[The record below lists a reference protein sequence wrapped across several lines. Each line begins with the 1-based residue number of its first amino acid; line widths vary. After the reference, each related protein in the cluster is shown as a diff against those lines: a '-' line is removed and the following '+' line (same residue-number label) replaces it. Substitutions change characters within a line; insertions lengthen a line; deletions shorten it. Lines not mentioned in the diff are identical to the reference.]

1 MLSVNAMPIIRITSL
16 PFENQ
21 DSSAW
26 PKAVCEA
33 FSTATEIPLQHV
45 SVTWQLLPC
54 GHYAHAGHNTY
65 YQPNNSHP
73 LIVEILLP
81 DFYALDRV
89 EKIMQCT
96 VSAIHDVVG
105 MPKENI
111 FVQVN
116 RARSGAVYDE
126 GRVVRW

>member
-1 MLSVNAMPIIRITSL
+1 MPIIRITSL
-16 PFENQ
+16 PFEHQ
-21 DSSAW
+21 DTSLW
-26 PKAVCEA
+26 PQAVCEA
-33 FSTATEIPLQHV
+33 FSNATEIPLQHV

-54 GHYAHAGHNTY
+54 GHYAHAGQNAF
-65 YQPNNSHP
+65 YQPTHSHP

-89 EKIMQCT
+89 EKIMLST
-96 VSAIHDVVG
+96 VSAISTVVG

-126 GRVVRW
+126 GRIVRW